1 VHSLVDSHCHL
12 ADEAFAEDR
21 DAVLERAWQR
31 GLGHVVVIGETPAR
45 ARDAITLAKADER
58 LSATAGLHPHEARH
72 WDDRL
77 AEELER
83 LARDEH
89 VVAVGETGLDYHYD
103 HSPREIQREVFD
115 RQLQL
120 AARVG
125 KPAVIHA
132 READQDVI
140 AALEARPDARVVLHS
155 FSSGGALLEAG
166 VALGHYVS
174 FSGMLTFKSFQRDD
188 EIRRVPA
195 ERLLVETD
203 APYLAP
209 VPERGRRNE
218 PGFVTHTLAKLASI
232 LGMEVDEAA
241 RLTTANAARLF
252 GPRVAATT
260 TTPSERS
267 VP

>member
-1 VHSLVDSHCHL
+1 MPSLVDSHCHL

-21 DAVLERAWQR
+21 DAVLARAWER
-31 GLGHVVVIGETPAR
+31 GVGHVVVIGETPDRAR
-45 ARDAITLAKADER
+45 AAIDLAHGEQR

-77 AEELER
+77 AEELEL
-83 LARDEH
+83 LARDDR

-103 HSPREIQREVFD
+103 HSPRELQRAVFD
-115 RQLQL
+115 RQLEL

-132 READQDVI
+132 READDDVI
-140 AALEARPDARVVLHS
+140 AALEAHPDTRAVLHS
-155 FSSGGALLEAG
+155 FSSGSALLEAG
-166 VALGHYVS
+166 IALGHYVS
-174 FSGMLTFKSFQRDD
+174 FSGMLTFKSFRRDD
-188 EIRRVPA
+188 EIRRVPPD
-195 ERLLVETD
+195 RLLVETD

-209 VPERGRRNE
+209 VPERGHRNE
-218 PGFVTHTLAKLASI
+218 PAFVAHTLSKLAAI
-232 LGMEVDEAA
+232 LGLAVDEAA
-241 RLTTANAARLF
+241 SLTTTNAARLF

-260 TTPSERS
+260 MTPSERS